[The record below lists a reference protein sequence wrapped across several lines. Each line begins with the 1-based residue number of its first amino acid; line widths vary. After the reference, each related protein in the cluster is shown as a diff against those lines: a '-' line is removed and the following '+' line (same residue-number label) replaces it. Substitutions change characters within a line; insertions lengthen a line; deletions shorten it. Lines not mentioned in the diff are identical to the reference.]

1 MRLAKMRF
9 AIVRSARLIVAASVI
24 LSGMAYSG
32 AALAAP
38 RCVNTH
44 DFSKWLAE
52 FKKDALAHGISRETL
67 AVASPELTY
76 DESVIKRDSGQGVF
90 QLTFIQ
96 FANRLLGGKR
106 IPNGMAKIQEHRALF
121 SRIEKTYGVPP
132 EVITAVW
139 GLESDYGALFGK
151 FKILPALTTLAYDCR
166 RGDKFREELIDALK
180 IIQRGDK
187 RVDEMTGNWAGEFG
201 GMQFTP
207 SNYIKYG
214 VDFDGDG
221 HRDLV
226 NSTADTLAS
235 AANYLHSIGWRRGEP
250 WLQEVTV
257 PDEMPWQEADLDIQ
271 HPRSQW
277 AAWGV
282 KAAHGAALPRDD
294 MRASLI
300 LPMGRKGPAFLGYQN
315 FHVFTDWN
323 SSFVYATTVA
333 YFATRLGGAPPVD
346 ESGAR
351 DIKPITTE
359 QMMELQRQLAKRGLD
374 VGEVDGRLG
383 AGTRRAVAT
392 MQVKYGMPADAWPT
406 EDLITRLQSE
416 RNPAPVVPLVKRPGT
431 ETATAARPAAPAPV
445 TAAPVTAAPVTSAP
459 ATSAPAQPDIETP
472 RPKPRR
478 DAAVPPAPPAARP
491 AAAPPPREKI
501 TVRVWTVQG
510 CLTLRMSPE
519 KAREYR
525 RC

>member
-1 MRLAKMRF
+1 MRF
-9 AIVRSARLIVAASVI
+9 AKLIVTAGLVLATFAAT
-24 LSGMAYSG
+24 GEAM
-32 AALAAP
+32 AAP
-38 RCVNTH
+38 RCVNTG
-44 DFSKWLAE
+44 DFNRWLTQ
-52 FKKDALAHGISRETL
+52 FKQEALAKGITQQTL
-67 AVASPELTY
+67 AAASPDMYFE
-76 DESVIKRDSGQGVF
+76 ESVIKRDSGQGVF
-90 QLTFIQ
+90 QLTFLQ

-106 IPNGMAKIQEHRALF
+106 IPNGLAKIQEHRALF
-121 SRIEKTYGVPP
+121 GRIEKAYGVPG
-132 EVITAVW
+132 EVVTAVW

-166 RGDKFREELIDALK
+166 RGDKFREELLDALR

-187 RVDEMTGNWAGEFG
+187 TVDQMTGNWAGEFG

-226 NSTADTLAS
+226 NSIPDTLAS

-250 WLQEVTV
+250 WLQEVKV
-257 PDEMPWQEADLDIQ
+257 PDEMPWQEADLDTQ

-277 AAWGV
+277 IAWGV
-282 KAAHGAALPRDD
+282 RAAHGALPNDK
-294 MRASLI
+294 MPASLI
-300 LPMGRKGPAFLGYQN
+300 LPMGRKGPAFLAYQN

-323 SSFVYATTVA
+323 SSLVYATTVA
-333 YFATRLGGAPPVD
+333 YFATRLGGAPAVD
-346 ESGAR
+346 EAGAK

-359 QMMELQRQLAKRGLD
+359 QMMELQRQLQKRGFD
-374 VGEVDGRLG
+374 VGEIDGRLG
-383 AGTRRAVAT
+383 AGTRKAVRT
-392 MQVKYGMPADAWPT
+392 MQVQYGLPADSWPT
-406 EDLITRLQSE
+406 VELIARLESDKNPGAVAPLAKQTATDAPPVQRPVTQQPASAAPE
-416 RNPAPVVPLVKRPGT
+416 TAPRPAPTRAAVVPPP
-431 ETATAARPAAPAPV
+431 AAAAQPPAAP
-445 TAAPVTAAPVTSAP
+445 SH
-459 ATSAPAQPDIETP
+459 
-472 RPKPRR
+472 
-478 DAAVPPAPPAARP
+478 
-491 AAAPPPREKI
+491 KI

>member
-1 MRLAKMRF
+1 MGRMRF
-9 AIVRSARLIVAASVI
+9 AKLITTAFLVLATWVAA
-24 LSGMAYSG
+24 GPAM
-32 AALAAP
+32 AAP
-38 RCVNTH
+38 RCVNTG
-44 DFSKWLAE
+44 DFNQWLAQ
-52 FKKDALAHGISRETL
+52 FKKEALTKGISQQTL
-67 AVASPELTY
+67 AAASPDMYFE
-76 DESVIKRDSGQGVF
+76 ESVIKRDSGQGVF
-90 QLTFIQ
+90 QLTFLQ
-96 FANRLLGGKR
+96 FSNRLLGGKR

-121 SRIEKTYGVPP
+121 NRIEKAYGVPG

-166 RGDKFREELIDALK
+166 RGDKFREELLDALK

-187 RVDEMTGNWAGEFG
+187 TVDQMTGNWAGEFG

-226 NSTADTLAS
+226 NSIPDTLAS
-235 AANYLHSIGWRRGEP
+235 AANYLHAIGWRRGEP
-250 WLQEVTV
+250 WLQEVKV
-257 PDEMPWQEADLDIQ
+257 PEQMPWQEADLDTQ

-277 AAWGV
+277 IAWGV
-282 KAAHGAALPRDD
+282 RAAHGALPNDK
-294 MRASLI
+294 MPASLI
-300 LPMGRKGPAFLGYQN
+300 LPMGRKGPAFLAYQN

-323 SSFVYATTVA
+323 SSLVYATTVA

-346 ESGAR
+346 EAGAK

-359 QMMELQRQLAKRGLD
+359 QMMELQRQLQKRGFD
-374 VGEVDGRLG
+374 VGEIDGRLG
-383 AGTRRAVAT
+383 AGTRKAVRT
-392 MQVKYGMPADAWPT
+392 MQVKLGLPADSWPT
-406 EDLITRLQSE
+406 VELIARLEGEKNPVAVAPLAKQTE
-416 RNPAPVVPLVKRPGT
+416 PDAQPDAKPAPRPV
-431 ETATAARPAAPAPV
+431 AAPPAPAAPEAP
-445 TAAPVTAAPVTSAP
+445 
-459 ATSAPAQPDIETP
+459 P
-472 RPKPRR
+472 RPAPTR
-478 DAAVPPAPPAARP
+478 AAVEPPP
-491 AAAPPPREKI
+491 AAAPPAAAARKI

>member
-1 MRLAKMRF
+1 MIINSGWAKMRRT
-9 AIVRSARLIVAASVI
+9 ALVVAAT
-24 LSGMAYSG
+24 LAF
-32 AALAAP
+32 AAFSATGIAQAAP

-44 DFSKWLAE
+44 DFSKWLAQ
-52 FKKDALAHGISRETL
+52 FKKDALAHGITQQTL
-67 AVASPELTY
+67 NAASPELTF
-76 DESVIKRDSGQGVF
+76 DESVIKRDSGQAVF
-90 QLTFIQ
+90 QRTFID
-96 FANRLLGGKR
+96 FANRLLAGKR
-106 IPNGMAKIQEHRALF
+106 IPNGMAKIQEHRSLF
-121 SRIEKTYGVPP
+121 ARIEKTYGVPP

-151 FKILPALTTLAYDCR
+151 FRILPALTTLAYDCR

-180 IIQRGDK
+180 IVQRGDK
-187 RVDEMTGNWAGEFG
+187 TVDQMTGNWAGEFG

-257 PDEMPWQEADLDIQ
+257 PDEMPWQEADIDTQ

-277 AAWGV
+277 IAWGV
-282 KAAHGAALPRDD
+282 KAAHGAPLPRDD
-294 MRASLI
+294 MPASLI

-323 SSFVYATTVA
+323 ASFVYATTVA
-333 YFATRLGGAPPVD
+333 YFATRLGGAPPVN
-346 ESGAR
+346 ETGAR
-351 DIKPITTE
+351 DIKPLTTE

-383 AGTRRAVAT
+383 AGTRKAVAT

-406 EDLITRLQSE
+406 AELIARLQSE
-416 RNPAPVVPLVKRPGT
+416 RNPAPVAPLARQPGT
-431 ETATAARPAAPAPV
+431 ETKATASPATAPTPV
-445 TAAPVTAAPVTSAP
+445 SAAPVTTTPV
-459 ATSAPAQPDIETP
+459 QPDIETP
-472 RPKPRR
+472 RARPSR
-478 DAAVPPAPPAARP
+478 AATAAPAPVAQ
-491 AAAPPPREKI
+491 PPRNKI

>member
-1 MRLAKMRF
+1 MRF
-9 AIVRSARLIVAASVI
+9 ARLIVTASLVLATCAMAGEAMAA
-24 LSGMAYSG
+24 A
-32 AALAAP
+32 
-38 RCVNTH
+38 RCVNTG
-44 DFSKWLAE
+44 DFNRWLAQ
-52 FKKDALAHGISRETL
+52 FKQEALAKGISQQTL
-67 AVASPELTY
+67 AAASPDMYFE
-76 DESVIKRDSGQGVF
+76 ESVIKRDSGQGVF
-90 QLTFIQ
+90 QLTFLQ

-106 IPNGMAKIQEHRALF
+106 IPNGIAKLKEHRALF
-121 SRIEKTYGVPP
+121 NRIEKAYGVPG

-166 RGDKFREELIDALK
+166 RGDKFREELLDALR

-187 RVDEMTGNWAGEFG
+187 TVDQMTGNWAGEFG

-226 NSTADTLAS
+226 NSIPDTLAS

-250 WLQEVTV
+250 WLQEVKV
-257 PDEMPWQEADLDIQ
+257 PEQMPWQEADLDTQ

-277 AAWGV
+277 IAWGV
-282 KAAHGAALPRDD
+282 KAAHGALPNDN
-294 MRASLI
+294 MPASLI
-300 LPMGRKGPAFLGYQN
+300 LPMGRKGPAFLAYQN

-333 YFATRLGGAPPVD
+333 YFATRLGGAPAVD
-346 ESGAR
+346 EAGAK
-351 DIKPITTE
+351 DIKPISTE
-359 QMMELQRQLAKRGLD
+359 QMMELQRQLAKRGFD

-383 AGTRRAVAT
+383 AGTRKAVRT
-392 MQVKYGMPADAWPT
+392 MQVRYGLPADSWPT
-406 EDLITRLQSE
+406 VELIARLENDKNPGAVAPLAKQSDTE
-416 RNPAPVVPLVKRPGT
+416 VKPAQRPVTQPPLPIAPQAEPKAEPR
-431 ETATAARPAAPAPV
+431 AAPTRAAV
-445 TAAPVTAAPVTSAP
+445 TPPP
-459 ATSAPAQPDIETP
+459 ATS
-472 RPKPRR
+472 R
-478 DAAVPPAPPAARP
+478 
-491 AAAPPPREKI
+491 KI